1 MGLSPANCH
10 HCFSMLVQLVDPSLV
25 RLLLRGAVAVP
36 ALIKIFP
43 LKAEVVVPAHDGVE
57 MFVVVPEFSVVI
69 VP

>member
-1 MGLSPANCH
+1 
-10 HCFSMLVQLVDPSLV
+10 MLVQLVDPSLV

-43 LKAEVVVPAHDGVE
+43 LKAEVAVPAHDGVR
-57 MFVVVPEFSVVI
+57 MFVGVPEFSVVI